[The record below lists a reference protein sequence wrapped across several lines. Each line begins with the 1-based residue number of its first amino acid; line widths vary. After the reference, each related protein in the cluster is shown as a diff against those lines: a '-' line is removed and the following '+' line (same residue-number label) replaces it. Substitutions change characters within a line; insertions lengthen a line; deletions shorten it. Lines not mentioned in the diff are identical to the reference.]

1 MLHFLPLT
9 SVLLDAREPPFMS
22 VPLLNWNCAVVL
34 ALPAGDS
41 LPAKEKGAAP
51 VENGEAP
58 ELAPILN
65 PGPFLLNSEDWP
77 NAEPLPRMSMT
88 LPDLSWAAGPIPT
101 LGLDTT
107 GAVTTHTI
115 QQNETKIFLC
125 FNNSIVWGI
134 KLVKKVCCHYVQEHL
149 QFVVPI
155 GLILKFLVSLYL
167 PGSAGAGCLI
177 LGFVLALGDENVK
190 PWDEESMSWLAG
202 GSTLREETE
211 LVLSFTSSGWL
222 NWKAWQDK
230 QRTQWCFN
238 YLPGMWILFENY
250 LKASGHKG
258 AAVLLPGFAIKW

>member
-1 MLHFLPLT
+1 MLHFLPHT

-65 PGPFLLNSEDWP
+65 PGPFLLDSEDWP

-101 LGLDTT
+101 LGLDTI

-115 QQNETKIFLC
+115 LRYSKMKQKSFCASTIALFEGLNW
-125 FNNSIVWGI
+125 SRR
-134 KLVKKVCCHYVQEHL
+134 
-149 QFVVPI
+149 FVVTMY
-155 GLILKFLVSLYL
+155 K
-167 PGSAGAGCLI
+167 
-177 LGFVLALGDENVK
+177 
-190 PWDEESMSWLAG
+190 
-202 GSTLREETE
+202 STCNLWSQ
-211 LVLSFTSSGWL
+211 L
-222 NWKAWQDK
+222 D
-230 QRTQWCFN
+230 
-238 YLPGMWILFENY
+238 LF
-250 LKASGHKG
+250 
-258 AAVLLPGFAIKW
+258 